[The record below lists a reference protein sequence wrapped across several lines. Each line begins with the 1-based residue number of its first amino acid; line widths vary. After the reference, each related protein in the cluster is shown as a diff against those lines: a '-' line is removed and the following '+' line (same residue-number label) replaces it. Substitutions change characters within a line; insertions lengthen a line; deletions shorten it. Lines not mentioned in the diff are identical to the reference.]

1 MQTTTKSGAVTFT
14 HDDFFRGDVTI
25 ARGEAQVVVP
35 VEALRKL
42 VAESVRIELTE
53 HIAKMK
59 PEQLLRRIA

>member
-1 MQTTTKSGAVTFT
+1 MQTTTKAGAVTFA
-14 HDDFFRGDVTI
+14 HDDLFRGDVTI

-35 VEALRKL
+35 MEALRKL
-42 VAESVRIELTE
+42 VAESVRVELAE